1 MSADAA
7 VRADC
12 KLYTENNYRFSVAQ
26 VEELGFN
33 NFWKAQEGLLE
44 GLEKYRRENG
54 LHFSALLV
62 TDIDTQ
68 SSLLLIRGDS
78 EVIHSI
84 TYAQKQPPYIFDM
97 PGIVSRK
104 KQLLPYLTSLLGQS
118 ANNS

>member
-1 MSADAA
+1 
-7 VRADC
+7 
-12 KLYTENNYRFSVAQ
+12 

-118 ANNS
+118 TNNS